1 VNYENYRVLF
11 IIVGLERIGMRG
23 EPFKKPCEI
32 PAEIRLKALKSE
44 TGGKMEI
51 WRSSPTPTR
60 HYFSDALA
68 TGTDYRVTLIVNG
81 SVKASLVNVR
91 GGAEKPA
98 ELSFYLRPEQIS
110 DKHMVRIPDEPAGT
124 PHWHEPL
131 GGGG

>member
-44 TGGKMEI
+44 TGGENGNLAIK
-51 WRSSPTPTR
+51 SDATR

-68 TGTDYRVTLIVNG
+68 TALTTG
-81 SVKASLVNVR
+81 
-91 GGAEKPA
+91 
-98 ELSFYLRPEQIS
+98 
-110 DKHMVRIPDEPAGT
+110 
-124 PHWHEPL
+124 
-131 GGGG
+131 